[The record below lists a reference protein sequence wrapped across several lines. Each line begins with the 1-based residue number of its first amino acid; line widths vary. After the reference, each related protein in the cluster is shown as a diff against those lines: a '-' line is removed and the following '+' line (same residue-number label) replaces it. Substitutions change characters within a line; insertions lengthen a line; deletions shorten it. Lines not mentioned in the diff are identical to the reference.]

1 MIFSQSWHVKPRKI
15 VMDTALLH
23 TLLHALRI
31 FFCFQWRKRLLFRL
45 LIVIL
50 LILRLTQTC
59 VGTSAIWPVMQDAMA
74 GQKLAGAAASWW
86 CDQFSCLWDEG
97 IFIGGGADYLC
108 SNTHTYRDSWGN
120 ILQNL
125 KVHANEVNP
134 AAWSL
139 SSTLETTHKNC
150 LKQKWRE
157 LKVIFIFWSLSDN
170 FPLKYFWQRRNINE
184 HGGIRNEFCSGA
196 ILLTS
201 STFLLIFHR
210 CISTKVYIRT

>member
-1 MIFSQSWHVKPRKI
+1 M
-15 VMDTALLH
+15 
-23 TLLHALRI
+23 
-31 FFCFQWRKRLLFRL
+31 
-45 LIVIL
+45 

-59 VGTSAIWPVMQDAMA
+59 VHLQFDQSCKNTRVRWRV
-74 GQKLAGAAASWW
+74 KNWLLAQQSSWW

-97 IFIGGGADYLC
+97 IFIGVDYLC
-108 SNTHTYRDSWGN
+108 NTHTYRDSWGN

-196 ILLTS
+196 ILLSS

-210 CISTKVYIRT
+210 CISTKVYTYVTIAHPYISIRS